1 VRSLSVIANLAAVV
15 LALGALPLS
24 AQWPQVKTRRVP
36 LTRDG
41 KPDLNAPPPKFG
53 NGKIPD
59 LSGIWNSIKTPCE
72 KSEAAKIFGCSD
84 IPFGAPVGIMD
95 VTATGS
101 EEGQAGTTVPLP
113 YQPWAEAQVKQNL
126 ADIRKDDPTTRCLPI
141 SPVRQWSDFFPQKIV
156 QTEDAVFV
164 LSEYMIQYRQIF
176 LDGRPLPKD
185 PFPSFK
191 GYSVGHWEGDTL
203 VVETTGY
210 KNGLWLDLKGDPLT
224 EEGRTTERIRRPK
237 FGRLE
242 VQLTVNDPK
251 AYTRPWSATRYL
263 TLALDTELIE
273 DVCNE
278 NNKNLPHMVGK

>member
-1 VRSLSVIANLAAVV
+1 MANLAAVV
-15 LALGALPLS
+15 LALSALPLS

-53 NGKIPD
+53 NSKIPD

-72 KSEAAKIFGCSD
+72 QSEAAKIFGCSD

-113 YQPWAEAQVKQNL
+113 YQPWAAAQVKQNL

-156 QTEDAVFV
+156 QTADAVFV

-263 TLALDTELIE
+263 TLALDNELIE

>member
-1 VRSLSVIANLAAVV
+1 MRSLSVIANLAAVV